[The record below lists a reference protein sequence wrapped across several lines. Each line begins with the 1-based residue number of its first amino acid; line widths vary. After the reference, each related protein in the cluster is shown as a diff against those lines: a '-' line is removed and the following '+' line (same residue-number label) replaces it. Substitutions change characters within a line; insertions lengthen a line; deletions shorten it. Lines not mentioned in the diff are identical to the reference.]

1 MSTADI
7 FVSECCIADHD
18 GSAASTASDFSLIK
32 SEDSTAVS
40 PYSAPAVSLECYIA
54 SRPNFFQPPIL
65 KTDNDINDNP
75 TGDCLFQWDEKVD
88 INESPQFDSS
98 APAGANPTP
107 FNEFTPFGSTRSI
120 SSNYRSPGR
129 LSLDLANIAP
139 CRLYQDDIVFAGQGN
154 PTDSTSEP
162 ILEPILDGP
171 QGDNDD
177 NDDFE
182 GLPDLVG
189 ADPPPDAG

>member
-65 KTDNDINDNP
+65 KTDNDIDDDP
-75 TGDCLFQWDEKVD
+75 AGDCLFQWAET
-88 INESPQFDSS
+88 QFDSS

-120 SSNYRSPGR
+120 SSDYRSPGR

-162 ILEPILDGP
+162 ILEPILD
-171 QGDNDD
+171 NDD